1 MLLPD
6 WNTKPVRA
14 IRYGVALLLLAYLLC
29 LPRRLFDVPY
39 ATVVTD
45 RQGELLGARI
55 ATDGQW
61 RFPPSDTAPDKF
73 ARCLIAFEDRH
84 FYLHNGVNP
93 VSILRAFVQ
102 NVRAR
107 RIVSGGSTITMQT
120 IRLSRGERRT
130 VGEKLIEIVLATR
143 LECRYSK
150 REILALYAA
159 HAPFG
164 GNVVG
169 VEAATWRYFGHSSAE
184 LSWAEA
190 AMLAVLP
197 NAPSMI
203 HLSRNREALLR
214 KRNRLLRELHRQGVI
229 DDADYE
235 LALSEALPEEPL
247 PLPALA
253 PHLVADFQQTRPGE
267 RIVSTIDKGMQSQV
281 EAVLARWHAEFAQ
294 QDIRD
299 MAAII
304 VDVRTARVLAY
315 CGNARFD
322 ERQPGSQ
329 VDIIRA
335 PRSTGS
341 ILKPLL
347 YCAAMQ
353 DGDILPRTLLPDIPI
368 NVNGFAPQNFSLQFE
383 GAVPAAEVIARSLNV
398 PSVVLL
404 RRYGVPKF
412 YDFLKRAGLT
422 TLRRPASHYGLSL
435 ILGGAE
441 ATLWDVTAAYVD
453 MARCLEGQPRI
464 PLALAA
470 DEKQRRSTTPYVFTP
485 GGVWLTFQSIK
496 EVNRPEDI
504 DWRTIPSM
512 QTVAWKTGT
521 SYGFRDAWAVGVTP
535 RYAVGVWVGNASGE
549 GRPGIVGARTAGP
562 VLFDFFN
569 LLPAA
574 TWFDV
579 PGEGA
584 LVEAEVCRQ
593 SGCLKGR
600 FCDASD
606 VVPICPNGQRTE
618 PCPYHIRVN
627 LTPDGRFR
635 VYENCMSEA
644 SAVPANW
651 FVLPPAWEWYYRQQ
665 HPEYRP
671 LPPFMPGCGDDSD
684 RPMQF
689 IYPQDAFARITLPR
703 QLDGTPG
710 VVTFELAHSDPNAT
724 VFWHIDGN
732 YTASTRDFHKLSL
745 HLDPGLHTL
754 TVVDDRGH
762 TLSATIRVE
771 AS

>member
-1 MLLPD
+1 
-6 WNTKPVRA
+6 
-14 IRYGVALLLLAYLLC
+14 VALLLLAYLLC

-45 RQGELLGARI
+45 RHGELLGARI

-93 VSILRAFVQ
+93 AAILRAFAQ

-253 PHLVADFQQTRPGE
+253 PHLVADFQQTCPGE
-267 RIVSTIDKGMQSQV
+267 RIVSTIDKGLQSQV

-353 DGDILPRTLLPDIPI
+353 DGDILPHTLLPDIPI

-470 DEKQRRSTTPYVFTP
+470 DEKQRRSTAPYVFTP

-535 RYAVGVWVGNASGE
+535 RSAVGVW
-549 GRPGIVGARTAGP
+549 
-562 VLFDFFN
+562 
-569 LLPAA
+569 
-574 TWFDV
+574 
-579 PGEGA
+579 GA
-584 LVEAEVCRQ
+584 L
-593 SGCLKGR
+593 
-600 FCDASD
+600 
-606 VVPICPNGQRTE
+606 
-618 PCPYHIRVN
+618 
-627 LTPDGRFR
+627 
-635 VYENCMSEA
+635 
-644 SAVPANW
+644 
-651 FVLPPAWEWYYRQQ
+651 
-665 HPEYRP
+665 
-671 LPPFMPGCGDDSD
+671 
-684 RPMQF
+684 
-689 IYPQDAFARITLPR
+689 
-703 QLDGTPG
+703 
-710 VVTFELAHSDPNAT
+710 
-724 VFWHIDGN
+724 
-732 YTASTRDFHKLSL
+732 
-745 HLDPGLHTL
+745 
-754 TVVDDRGH
+754 
-762 TLSATIRVE
+762 
-771 AS
+771 